1 MNIATLPDV
10 SFAQKDITVI
20 LTEMISAYEQA
31 YYNQTGQQITL
42 YPGDPIR
49 IFIYS
54 QALREF
60 QLRQLIDFSAKQN
73 LLKYASGEYLDNF
86 CAPFVERMKA
96 TKAKVSEKFTLS
108 SPKSTIQIISKGTRV
123 SAGSVFFQT
132 TEDVQIPIGDTE
144 VICTLECLM
153 AGTKGNN
160 FTPGQ
165 INVLVDPLP
174 WIASVTNIDTS
185 QGGAETEDD
194 ESLRERMQ
202 QAPEGFSTAGP
213 EGAYIFFAKRFN
225 SSLSDIKATSPAPG
239 TVDIRVLLDDGQL
252 PSETFINELQEYL
265 SAKNRRPLT
274 DKVTVNVPSTVNY
287 DIGLTYYVTNDNA
300 GKVVDIQNKVNSA
313 VQGYITWQKSKI
325 GRDINPS
332 ELIARLITAGAK
344 RVVLTS
350 PEYTAVTDTQVAIAS
365 GVNVTY
371 GGLEND

>member
-1 MNIATLPDV
+1 MNIATLPEV

-213 EGAYIFFAKRFN
+213 EGAYIFFAKQFN
-225 SSLSDIKATSPAPG
+225 SAISDVKVKSPTPG
-239 TVDIRVLLDDGQL
+239 AIDIRVLLDDGQL

-265 SAKNRRPLT
+265 SDKNRRPLT
-274 DKVTVNVPSTVNY
+274 DNVTVNVPSTANY
-287 DIGLTYYVTNDNA
+287 NLELTYYITSDNV
-300 GKVVDIQNKVNSA
+300 GKVLDIQNKVNSA

-350 PEYTAVTDTQVAIAS
+350 PVYTAVSDTQVAIAS